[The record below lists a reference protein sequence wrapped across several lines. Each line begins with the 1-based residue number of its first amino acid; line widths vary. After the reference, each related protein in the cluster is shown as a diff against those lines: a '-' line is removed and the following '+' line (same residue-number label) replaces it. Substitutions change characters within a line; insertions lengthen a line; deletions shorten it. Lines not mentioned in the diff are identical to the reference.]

1 MLRCSLASIFSF
13 TCLLSVSFGDL
24 APYNQS
30 TLYDYGLFG
39 AYPHQKFVTVDYEA
53 PRVNI
58 KQWRDQCDDGKH
70 VLLTPR
76 GRFVPNPSPMLLDSK
91 GSMVWSGKEFG
102 MVSDLKV
109 QMYRGE
115 DYLTFWTGRD
125 DGTHGYGVYYMVS
138 RQLSYDVS

>member
-1 MLRCSLASIFSF
+1 MLLPILTLTL
-13 TCLLSVSFGDL
+13 TCLSSVILADR
-24 APYNQS
+24 APYNRS
-30 TLYDYGLFG
+30 TLYDYGIYG
-39 AYPHQKFVTVDYEA
+39 AYPHDNFVTVDYEA

-58 KQWRDQCDDGKH
+58 RQWDDRCEDGRY

-76 GRFVPNPSPMLLDSK
+76 GRSVPSPGPILLDNK
-91 GSMVWSGKEFG
+91 GAMIWSGKEFG

-109 QMYRGE
+109 QKYRGE

-138 RQLSYDVS
+138 IGCAR